1 MIFYLSVNW
10 LSDNVTLC
18 SLGHKYHVCLL
29 IQKGADIRKR
39 YTPTG
44 STLLHTAAQ
53 MGRGEVMDYLLGL
66 CRPLKKSEEEYKLGY
81 FHRGLDINA
90 VNKENKTALQV
101 AAEKGEELYN

>member
-1 MIFYLSVNW
+1 MNW
-10 LSDNVTLC
+10 LSVDVTLY
-18 SLGHKYHVCLL
+18 SLLYEYCLR

-44 STLLHTAAQ
+44 STLLHTAGL

-66 CRPLKKSEEEYKLGY
+66 CRPLKKSEEEFKLGY

-101 AAEKGEELYN
+101 AAEKGRAL